1 MGRGGRP
8 DRGQVGE
15 DVTVA
20 KTLTIFL
27 AADVSKLNRQLK
39 SAQNDLNLFSNGIG
53 GVAGKLSNLMG
64 PALIGAAAAAGAFAV
79 KLGVDGVKAAID
91 DEAALAKLTTTL
103 DNVGLAHRTDEI
115 DAYIDAL
122 EQSIGY
128 LGDLRPQYDR
138 LIRSTRDTAEANR
151 ALEIALD
158 VAAGTGRDLDSV
170 VQALGRAFDGN
181 TAGLSRLGAG
191 IDAATLAT
199 KDMDLITGQLAETFG
214 GQAKTQ
220 AATLQGQMQQL
231 QRATEQVTEAFGQ
244 GLLAAF
250 SDTESQ
256 TSELVLTL
264 EELEPAMNDL
274 GETVGDTALT
284 ILDTAAAIIDANEA
298 FNNFIDSFG
307 PLRTVFDAANRQL
320 NPFQR
325 GTELAALALDLLGN
339 EADDVPNALSGT
351 VAAAI
356 SGSKAMQGLAT
367 STAIA
372 SDALSEIAD
381 KPSKAF
387 YSVLGQLNKG
397 AVESNYSLDRF
408 DKTVESTGRNAT
420 SSAGSMKKLNT
431 EAEVGAEKFA
441 STEAVLKAL
450 NSQLQQQTRDL
461 ESATGAIA
469 TYAQGVADQIT
480 RGFDLSAGLTIT
492 DGQANAAEW
501 LSGVDAEVAKYQWFG
516 NVLAEIQR
524 QGGPELREYF
534 AQLGVDAGGAM
545 GQAAIS
551 GGLVPQL
558 ASKLAEVQQAAYEV
572 GQAFVPEGALA
583 GEEYALG
590 LVNATVKQI
599 AKDEKRFRQIGENIG
614 KPIGARIK
622 EEIAQAVSDAIKA
635 AEASRTAALAEIS
648 AREAAT
654 TAAAV
659 EQATAQSLARLI
671 RNSDNRAGRNVQPV
685 LT

>member
-1 MGRGGRP
+1 M
-8 DRGQVGE
+8 
-15 DVTVA
+15 A

-39 SAQNDLNLFSNGIG
+39 SAQNDLNIFSNGIG

-115 DAYIDAL
+115 DSYIDAL

-408 DKTVESTGRNAT
+408 DKTVQSTG
-420 SSAGSMKKLNT
+420 SSATGTASTLKTLNT
-431 EAEVGAEKFA
+431 EIQETTPAYDAATKRVQLATDALDAETRSLETATQKRKDYVNSLVG
-441 STEAVLKAL
+441 
-450 NSQLQQQTRDL
+450 
-461 ESATGAIA
+461 
-469 TYAQGVADQIT
+469 QIT
-480 RGFDLSAGLTIT
+480 AGFDLGAGFAMK
-492 DGQANAAEW
+492 DGTVDGAAW
-501 LSGVDAEVAKYQWFG
+501 VAGVEGQLAQTEWFG
-516 NVLAEIQR
+516 NVLEAVKRSDATNGEALAQYLAK
-524 QGGPELREYF
+524 QGIEK
-534 AQLGVDAGGAM
+534 GAVW
-545 GQAAIS
+545 GQALLDQ
-551 GGLVPQL
+551 GLVPTM
-558 ASKLAEVQQAAYEV
+558 AAKLQQAVDSA
-572 GQAFVPEGALA
+572 ALVATAMADPFTEA
-583 GEEYALG
+583 GDMAALNTIDG
-590 LVNATVKQI
+590 LSKTLAT
-599 AKDEKRFRQIGENIG
+599 EKESLRLIGKNIG

-622 EEIAQAVSDAIKA
+622 EEIADAVAQAIRDAA
-635 AEASRTAALAEIS
+635 AARSAALAEVS
-648 AREAAT
+648 AREAAQN
-654 TAAAV
+654 AIAV

>member
-1 MGRGGRP
+1 
-8 DRGQVGE
+8 VGE

>member
-1 MGRGGRP
+1 M
-8 DRGQVGE
+8 
-15 DVTVA
+15 A

-39 SAQNDLNLFSNGIG
+39 SAQSDLNLFSNGIG

-91 DEAALAKLTTTL
+91 DEASLAKLETTL
-103 DNVGLAHRTDEI
+103 NNVGLAHRTTEI

-128 LGDLRPQYDR
+128 LGDLRPAYDR

-151 ALEIALD
+151 ALGIALD

-170 VQALGRAFDGN
+170 VQALGRAYDGN

-191 IDAATLAT
+191 IDSATLKT
-199 KDMDLITGQLAETFG
+199 GDMELITAKLAETFG
-214 GQAKTQ
+214 GQATRQ
-220 AATLQGQMQQL
+220 AETLQGQLQQL
-231 QRATEQVTEAFGQ
+231 QRATDQVAEAFGQ
-244 GLLAAF
+244 GLVGALGDTNDET
-250 SDTESQ
+250 SD
-256 TSELVLTL
+256 LVTTM
-264 EELEPAMNDL
+264 EDLEPAIKNLGDTVGNTLIGLLDIANTIIEVDKAANDL
-274 GETVGDTALT
+274 
-284 ILDTAAAIIDANEA
+284 
-298 FNNFIDSFG
+298 IDSFG
-307 PLRTVFDAANRQL
+307 PLRFAFDAATGPLRIFDTL
-320 NPFQR
+320 TD
-325 GTELAALALDLLGN
+325 GATLAMAVLGD
-339 EADDVPNALSGT
+339 EADALPSSLSGT

-356 SGSKAMQGLAT
+356 NGSKAMQGLAT

-381 KPSKAF
+381 RPSTAF
-387 YSVLGQLNKG
+387 YQVLGQLNKG

-408 DKTVESTGRNAT
+408 DKTIKTTGASAS

-431 EAEVGAEKFA
+431 ETGVGAEKFA
-441 STEAVLKAL
+441 ASEAVLKGL
-450 NSQLQQQTRDL
+450 NSQLQQQTTDL
-461 ESATGAIA
+461 ENATRAISD
-469 TYAQGVADQIT
+469 YAQNVADQIT
-480 RGFDLSAGLTIT
+480 QGFDLSRGLTIT

-501 LSGVDAEVAKYQWFG
+501 LSGVDDEVAKYQWFG

-524 QGGPELREYF
+524 QGGPELRDYF
-534 AQLGVDAGGAM
+534 ASLGADVGGEM
-545 GQAAIS
+545 GQAAIT

-572 GQAFVPEGALA
+572 GQAFVSESDLA

-590 LVNATVKQI
+590 LVNGTIGQI
-599 AKDEKRFRQIGENIG
+599 AKEEKRLRQIGKNIG
-614 KPIGARIK
+614 KPIGANIK
-622 EEIAQAVSDAIKA
+622 AEIAQAVSDAIKA

-654 TAAAV
+654 TASAV

-685 LT
+685 LA